1 VLSLVFVLLSDYSQP
16 EISEDRMLG
25 YRFII
30 IFLLHNPP
38 FHKKIFLSSNF
49 FSLYMQLSL
58 VHTLILQFSWVVHAF
73 SSTKYLEAIH
83 CCITAY

>member
-30 IFLLHNPP
+30 IFLLQ
-38 FHKKIFLSSNF
+38 FVVTVDILLCSLFQSLDAWQIYSS
-49 FSLYMQLSL
+49 Y
-58 VHTLILQFSWVVHAF
+58 
-73 SSTKYLEAIH
+73 
-83 CCITAY
+83 